1 MVYVPEDKE
10 RSQGAGGFFVRTNK
24 LSKARDA
31 SKSSFR
37 TTVVVVLVLVIVVGV
52 VGAKHCKKVF
62 YILMKAYKGGVWV
75 LLMKSLSKFRWNA
88 SLAINLFIS
97 KNIVGSALWY
107 L

>member
-37 TTVVVVLVLVIVVGV
+37 TTVVVVLVIVVGV

-62 YILMKAYKGGVWV
+62 YILMKTYKGGVWV

-88 SLAINLFIS
+88 SLAINLFIF
-97 KNIVGSALWY
+97 KNIVDSALWY

>member
-37 TTVVVVLVLVIVVGV
+37 TTVVVVLVIV

-62 YILMKAYKGGVWV
+62 YILMKTYKGGVWV

>member
-24 LSKARDA
+24 LSQARDA

-37 TTVVVVLVLVIVVGV
+37 TTVVVVLVIVVGV

-62 YILMKAYKGGVWV
+62 YILMKTYKGGVWV

-97 KNIVGSALWY
+97 KNKVGSALRY

>member
-1 MVYVPEDKE
+1 MEE
-10 RSQGAGGFFVRTNK
+10 Q
-24 LSKARDA
+24 L
-31 SKSSFR
+31 
-37 TTVVVVLVLVIVVGV
+37 GV
-52 VGAKHCKKVF
+52 VGAKHCKKIF
-62 YILMKAYKGGVWV
+62 YISMITYKGGVWV